1 MASTNKIIS
10 CRDRF
15 FTPADNCIEMT
26 ELEKMVQG
34 LLYDPMDKELFQSR
48 RRARL
53 LIRKLNAIP
62 EDKERQRR
70 HIFKDLF
77 AETGSRFFI
86 ESPFICDYGSNIF
99 WGENAYA
106 NFGCIILDAAPV
118 RIGKNVMIAPAVKIF
133 TATHPLE
140 YEARN
145 SGRELAKPIT
155 IGDNVWIGGGA
166 IINPGV
172 TIGDNSVIGSGAV
185 VTKDVLPNVFAAG
198 NPCKFIKEIANR

>member
-1 MASTNKIIS
+1 
-10 CRDRF
+10 
-15 FTPADNCIEMT
+15 MT
-26 ELEKMVQG
+26 EGEKMVQG
-34 LLYDPMDKELFQSR
+34 LLYDPMDKDLFQAR

-70 HIFKDLF
+70 HVLADLF

-99 WGENAYA
+99 WGENSYA
-106 NFGCIILDAAPV
+106 NFGCIILDSAPV
-118 RIGKNVMIAPAVKIF
+118 RIGKNVMIGPAVKIF
-133 TATHPLE
+133 TATHPLA

-145 SGRELAKPIT
+145 SGREMAKPIT

-166 IINPGV
+166 IINPGA
-172 TIGDNSVIGSGAV
+172 TIGNNSVIGSGSV
-185 VTKDVLPNVFAAG
+185 VTRDIPENVFAAG
-198 NPCKFIKEIANR
+198 NPCKILKEIHN

>member
-1 MASTNKIIS
+1 
-10 CRDRF
+10 
-15 FTPADNCIEMT
+15 MT
-26 ELEKMVQG
+26 EREKMVQG
-34 LLYDPMDKELFQSR
+34 SMYDPMDKELFQAR

-53 LIRKLNAIP
+53 LIRQLNAIP

-70 HIFKDLF
+70 HIFKELF

-99 WGENAYA
+99 WGENSYA
-106 NFGCIILDAAPV
+106 NFGCIILDAAHV

-133 TATHPLE
+133 TASHPME
-140 YEARN
+140 HKARN
-145 SGRELAKPIT
+145 SGYEFAKSIT

-172 TIGDNSVIGSGAV
+172 TIGNNSVVGSGSV
-185 VTKDVLPNVFAAG
+185 VTKDVPENVFAAG
-198 NPCKFIKEIANR
+198 NPCKFIKEINQE